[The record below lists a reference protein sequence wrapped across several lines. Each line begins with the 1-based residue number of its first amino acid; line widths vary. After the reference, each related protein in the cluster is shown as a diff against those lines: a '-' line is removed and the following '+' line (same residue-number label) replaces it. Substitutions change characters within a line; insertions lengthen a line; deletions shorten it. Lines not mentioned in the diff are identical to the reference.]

1 MHDFQAQ
8 YVIRTTAEQVTQ
20 PITSPHYSL
29 LILEGLNKRKK
40 SKVYLRLFQDVQYFC
55 HNKKVEIKGK
65 FLNNLLLLFL
75 VAISIRS
82 PLPTLRVHP
91 TRSISLPV
99 SQGCSPKKKMLYLL
113 KEKVFFVFRVSHP
126 IAPLAVCLL
135 QAIQICVISCCLEVN
150 TSKLL
155 KAFEPKTT
163 LRTAL
168 ISRLDLSQTENSQI
182 L

>member
-99 SQGCSPKKKMLYLL
+99 SQGCSPKKKNA
-113 KEKVFFVFRVSHP
+113 VSIKGKGILCVQG
-126 IAPLAVCLL
+126 IAPHRSSCRLS
-135 QAIQICVISCCLEVN
+135 VIGDTNLCN
-150 TSKLL
+150 
-155 KAFEPKTT
+155 FT
-163 LRTAL
+163 LFRGKH
-168 ISRLDLSQTENSQI
+168 Q
-182 L
+182 